1 MRTTTA
7 LWLMLVLLLAVGA
20 CAGRPHVQYAPRP
33 ITPLAAPTDVPDQ
46 TVQNVPEVAT
56 VTITPEA
63 PATLPVT
70 KAKTAKVSAPRR
82 ATKMLIDEA
91 KKPTEIA
98 VMLANFDFDISG
110 TLRRYRLEA
119 QRRLDA
125 EVHRMFADHDAL
137 MRRVTVRSSYV
148 DVPDSLADSAAFAAA
163 LQIDPRRFRALDRAQ
178 SRELTTLL
186 RNLDRENTR
195 RDNAR
200 RANRLAKAK
209 TTRAEQIA
217 AQEMALQ
224 RAVDHATSQKHAA
237 VQPESPTAKTAPTAP
252 SPDAVSPSDNA
263 SPMRLDPSRVL
274 DPSALAPAESPYKGY
289 IVVGMLGCLLGIGIG
304 VLIARRR
311 PTSFDFDI
319 VPDDVAPA
327 RPPIAIEEIA
337 PLDLSP
343 AAPLA
348 VPQPVP
354 EQLAA
359 GSGNNIK
366 SSGDPNGTHVAGEL
380 KIRELPAPKQDSDP
394 SILYE
399 N

>member
-20 CAGRPHVQYAPRP
+20 CAGRPHVQYGPRP
-33 ITPLAAPTDVPDQ
+33 VTPLAAPTVVPDQ
-46 TVQNVPEVAT
+46 TVQDVPEVAA
-56 VTITPEA
+56 VTIAPEA
-63 PATLPVT
+63 PATLLVT

-98 VMLANFDFDISG
+98 VMLANFDFDVNG
-110 TLRRYRLEA
+110 TLRRHRLEA

-125 EVHRMFADHDAL
+125 EVHRLLADHDAW
-137 MRRVTVRSSYV
+137 MRRVAQRLSHV
-148 DVPDSLADSAAFAAA
+148 DLPDSLADNAAFVAA
-163 LQIDPRRFRALDRAQ
+163 LQIDPSHFRALDRVQ

-186 RNLDRENTR
+186 RDIDHGNARH
-195 RDNAR
+195 DNAR
-200 RANRLAKAK
+200 RANRLAKPE

-217 AQEMALQ
+217 AQEMTLQ
-224 RAVDHATSQKHAA
+224 RAVDHAISQKYAA
-237 VQPESPTAKTAPTAP
+237 VQPESPTTKTALAAP

-263 SPMRLDPSRVL
+263 SPMRLDASRVL
-274 DPSALAPAESPYKGY
+274 DPSAPAPAGSPYKGY
-289 IVVGMLGCLLGIGIG
+289 IVVGVLGCLLGIGIG
-304 VLIARRR
+304 VLLVRRR

-319 VPDDVAPA
+319 VPDDVAPT

-337 PLDLSP
+337 SIDPSP
-343 AAPLA
+343 SAPLA
-348 VPQPVP
+348 VSQPAP

-359 GSGNNIK
+359 GSGSNIK
-366 SSGDPNGTHVAGEL
+366 SSGDPNGAFVAGEL
-380 KIRELPAPKQDSDP
+380 RIRDLPAPKQDSDP